1 MLRGNWGTIGKHDRG
16 PNLGLGL
23 RVCVPEEMLFMLK
36 PGERIC
42 RAGRDRFKGN
52 NVCAGPKCE
61 RIWNVLETKKSVTWM
76 TIAKQRVVQF
86 LSRDSTSL
94 W

>member
-1 MLRGNWGTIGKHDRG
+1 MQST
-16 PNLGLGL
+16 
-23 RVCVPEEMLFMLK
+23 E
-36 PGERIC
+36 
-42 RAGRDRFKGN
+42 RDRFKGN
-52 NVCAGPKCE
+52 NVCAGSKCE
-61 RIWNVLETKKSVTWM
+61 RLWNVLETKKSVTWV